1 MTPPDKP
8 PADQTLAHQTAT
20 ARIMIVEDEFLI
32 ALTAEAELTAAGF
45 IVTGKAATYDKAV
58 DLARSTRPDL
68 ALMDVRLGS
77 GRDGIDAALALRH
90 ELGLPSIIATG
101 SMDDENLRRA
111 EPAAPLAWLPKPYT
125 SEDLVAT
132 VRNALLDLQ
141 HPLVNQG

>member
-1 MTPPDKP
+1 MTPPDKSL
-8 PADQTLAHQTAT
+8 ADQTAA
-20 ARIMIVEDEFLI
+20 ARIMIVEDELLI

-45 IVTGKAATYDKAV
+45 IVTGKAASYDKAV

-77 GRDGIDAALALRH
+77 GRDGIDAALALRQ

-101 SMDDENLRRA
+101 SMDDENRRRA

-125 SEDLVAT
+125 PEDLVAT
-132 VRNALLDLQ
+132 IRNALLDLQ
-141 HPLVNQG
+141 HPLPANQG